1 MPAISEQPASVAAF
15 LDEPGL
21 LATATTLNRDG
32 SPQLSYIFFMRDG
45 DDLLFSTTSD
55 RLKAKNLQRDP
66 RINFAVV
73 DPANAYRWVIIG
85 GTATVTTEGAFEY
98 LERSV
103 ARRISPEKAKEYADN
118 MRSQPRVVVRITP
131 QRIRTMGLE

>member
-15 LDEPGL
+15 LNQPGL

-32 SPQLSYIFFMRDG
+32 SPQLSYIFFSLDG
-45 DDLLFSTTSD
+45 DDILFSTTSD
-55 RLKAKNLQRDP
+55 RVKAKNLVRDP
-66 RINFAVV
+66 RINFAAV

-98 LERSV
+98 IERSA
-103 ARRISPEKAKEYADN
+103 ARRMSPEKAKEYADN
-118 MRSQPRVVVRITP
+118 MRHQARVVVRITP
-131 QRIRTMGLE
+131 QKVRAMGLE